1 MVGWRRNDF
10 GDTPNPGG
18 IVSPDRGWEFQEQ
31 SWEPL
36 TRPPRR
42 LGEALSEV
50 AADLHLD
57 DPDDV
62 AAVMAAWPGAVG
74 DVVAAHVRPRRL
86 HDGELLVEVDAPVW
100 ATQLRYLE
108 EDVLRRLGRK
118 VRPGVVKSIRPV
130 VRRA

>member
-1 MVGWRRNDF
+1 M
-10 GDTPNPGG
+10 
-18 IVSPDRGWEFQEQ
+18 SPERGWEFRERP
-31 SWEPL
+31 WEPS

-42 LGEALSEV
+42 IGEALSEV
-50 AADLHLD
+50 AADLNLD

-62 AAVMAAWPGAVG
+62 AAVMAAWSEAVG
-74 DVVAAHVRPRRL
+74 EAVASHVRPRRL
-86 HDGELLVEVDAPVW
+86 HDGVLLVEVDAPVW